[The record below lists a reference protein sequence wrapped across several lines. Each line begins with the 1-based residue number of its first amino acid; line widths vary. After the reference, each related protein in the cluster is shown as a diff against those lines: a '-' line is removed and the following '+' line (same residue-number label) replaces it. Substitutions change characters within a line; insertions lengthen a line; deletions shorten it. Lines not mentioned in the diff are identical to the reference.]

1 MIRCHLVNEDL
12 NQPFSKYSNH
22 LKQPMVE
29 TSLRHLSKPVTKN
42 GDRPLDQM
50 SEIYCCTFL
59 WQIDQPFDCTH
70 FLFAKKE
77 FSKELG
83 QLYHGEHFHCTWKSS
98 ISIVIIVILTM
109 IMIITIFIFTATII
123 IIIIT
128 MMMKIKN
135 PVLADERPTVV
146 PLCSTGHKIPVTA
159 FLLFSFFH
167 LHKILIYQEI

>member
-1 MIRCHLVNEDL
+1 MPFGEWGFKSTILRILQSLETTNGWNIAQTFVKAGNKSRWSTTWSNVWDLLLHFSLTDRSTIRLHAFFVC
-12 NQPFSKYSNH
+12 
-22 LKQPMVE
+22 
-29 TSLRHLSKPVTKN
+29 
-42 GDRPLDQM
+42 
-50 SEIYCCTFL
+50 
-59 WQIDQPFDCTH
+59 
-70 FLFAKKE
+70 KKRIQQRTW
-77 FSKELG
+77 SII
-83 QLYHGEHFHCTWKSS
+83 HGEHFHCTWKSS

-159 FLLFSFFH
+159 FLLFSFFSPP
-167 LHKILIYQEI
+167 